1 MKKWKQIVTAL
12 GAAMMLYGAG
22 SVSAFEPFYLN
33 GDQTQPMIQNTGGIY
48 NDGKTGL
55 FMDLTTMT
63 IEGVFNDG
71 LAVRVKIFELAEGKS
86 AGTGFLHVRYA
97 EDGKA
102 WVRYLHEPDRE
113 ARSSAGRR
121 PGLHRARQC
130 TSGFFRTDAQ
140 SRCPKGG
147 SPCEREVC
155 RPHQT
160 SGRAA
165 WRRDSHHHR
174 SPAGGDREERR
185 GEVTGDW

>member
-86 AGTGFLHVRYA
+86 AGTGFLHVR
-97 EDGKA
+97 
-102 WVRYLHEPDRE
+102 
-113 ARSSAGRR
+113 
-121 PGLHRARQC
+121 
-130 TSGFFRTDAQ
+130 
-140 SRCPKGG
+140 
-147 SPCEREVC
+147 
-155 RPHQT
+155 
-160 SGRAA
+160 
-165 WRRDSHHHR
+165 
-174 SPAGGDREERR
+174 
-185 GEVTGDW
+185 